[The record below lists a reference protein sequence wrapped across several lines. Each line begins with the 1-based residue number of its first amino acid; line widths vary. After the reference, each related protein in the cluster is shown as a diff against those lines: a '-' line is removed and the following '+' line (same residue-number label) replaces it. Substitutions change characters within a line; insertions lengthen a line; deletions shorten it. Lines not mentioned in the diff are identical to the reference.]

1 MGIILR
7 LVESMLIYFLFCQ
20 NTLHT
25 DGLYWLDTIKSLYR
39 TPIAENQ
46 ILSRFIINKTHTEMV
61 INKNSES
68 LKALEFGSNIV
79 DNILS
84 IDDLSCQNDEFHG
97 RRGLG
102 A

>member
-1 MGIILR
+1 
-7 LVESMLIYFLFCQ
+7 
-20 NTLHT
+20 
-25 DGLYWLDTIKSLYR
+25 
-39 TPIAENQ
+39 
-46 ILSRFIINKTHTEMV
+46 MV
-61 INKNSES
+61 IYKNSES

-97 RRGLG
+97 GGGLG